1 MVNAPEERTIRD
13 LVVPRLH
20 AARWPADRIVREYPI
35 TNSRREV
42 VGGRVRRGMPLRAD
56 IVLRHPQ
63 SGHPITAVEV
73 KKTARSEHDGVT
85 QAKDYGMR
93 LDLPLVYATNG
104 RKIIEIDLR
113 RGTQHE
119 VPAYRSA
126 EELWQTFVSAEEFN
140 PQAQTFFSIPY
151 SRELTDRS
159 TGLIKQMRYYQH
171 GAAQAV
177 LRAIARGDRRL
188 LAVLATGSG
197 KSMLAA
203 QISHVLWEARWPR
216 GQGAPDPRP
225 RILYLADRDVLVAD
239 PLVHYFTPI
248 FRSEEVHRIRRE
260 PRAHKRVYFALYQA
274 LEEIFEQYEP
284 DFFDLVIVD
293 ECHRGSARED
303 AEWRKIL
310 EHFAS
315 AVQLGMTATPRTDG
329 EADNLT
335 YFGEPVYTYSLRQGV
350 ADGFL
355 APFQTIRVPLSS
367 DIDGI
372 HIPEGVI
379 DDEGVEIP
387 EGDYGPSQFE
397 RTLVLPRR
405 TEAAAQFLS
414 DYLRRTDRTAK
425 TIVFCVNQDHAAR
438 FAAAIGNLNAD
449 LVAEM
454 PYWAQRITS
463 DEGERGAV
471 LLGQFQDGD
480 SPYPVV
486 VTSSDMLTTGV
497 DVPSVRNLVFFS
509 RVQSTARFK
518 QMLGRGTRLDEE
530 RGKEFFTVIDFTGAT
545 DRFADPGFDGPAIR
559 VIHAGVDQIPEC
571 GDDLVVDE
579 PQDVEVRETG
589 VEFVAEEGGELPEE
603 IVEDPAELDS
613 VQARGHRYV
622 LAGHEVYVLGMT
634 MHVLDTSA
642 GLRMRVV
649 RIEDWVRDRVLDL
662 GYDAESLRL
671 QWANAMSR
679 SALVEA
685 LGELLPLSLEDLARE
700 LGHPEIDP
708 LDLVLHL
715 AYGSRLRSRADRA
728 ARLTLTQ
735 RQFLDRFGPAA
746 RDILDRVLEKYVEHG
761 PRELEPGVLEV
772 PPFAELGSVTELAER
787 FGGPVELRTAFDELN
802 ASLYAS

>member
-1 MVNAPEERTIRD
+1 MTAPEERTIRD
-13 LVVPRLH
+13 LVIPRLH

-63 SGHPITAVEV
+63 SGHPISAVEV
-73 KKTARSEHDGVT
+73 KKTARSEYDGVT
-85 QAKDYGMR
+85 QAKDYGTR
-93 LDLPLVYATNG
+93 LGLPLVYATNG

-119 VPAYRSA
+119 VAAYRSA
-126 EELWQTFVSAEEFN
+126 DQLWQNFMAAEEIN
-140 PQAQTFFSIPY
+140 AQAQTFFSIPY
-151 SRELTDRS
+151 SRELTDSS
-159 TGLIKQMRYYQH
+159 TGLVKQMRYYQH

-203 QISHVLWEARWPR
+203 QISNVLWQSRWPR
-216 GQGAPDPRP
+216 GPEAPDPRP

-239 PLVHYFTPI
+239 PLVRYFTPI
-248 FRSEEVHRIRRE
+248 FRSDEVHRIRRE
-260 PRAHKRVYFALYQA
+260 PLAHKRIFFALYQA

-310 EHFAS
+310 EHFAG
-315 AVQLGMTATPRTDG
+315 AVQLGMTATPRVDG
-329 EADNLT
+329 EADNLA
-335 YFGEPVYTYSLRQGV
+335 YFGEPVYTYSLRQGIQ
-350 ADGFL
+350 DGFL

-367 DIDGI
+367 DVDGV
-372 HIPEGVI
+372 HIPDGVL

-387 EGDYGPSQFE
+387 EGEYGSTQFE
-397 RTLVLPRR
+397 RTLILPQR
-405 TEAAAQFLS
+405 TAAAAQFLS
-414 DYLRRTDRTAK
+414 DYLRRTDRRAK

-463 DEGERGAV
+463 DEGERGTV

-497 DVPSVRNLVFFS
+497 DVPNVRNLVFFS

-545 DRFADPGFDGPAIR
+545 ARFADPSFDGPAIR
-559 VIHAGVDQIPEC
+559 VIDADIDRVPVS
-571 GDDLVVDE
+571 GDDLVMDE
-579 PQDVEVRETG
+579 PQEVEVREA
-589 VEFVAEEGGELPEE
+589 VAEF
-603 IVEDPAELDS
+603 I
-613 VQARGHRYV
+613 
-622 LAGHEVYVLGMT
+622 T
-634 MHVLDTSA
+634 
-642 GLRMRVV
+642 
-649 RIEDWVRDRVLDL
+649 
-662 GYDAESLRL
+662 
-671 QWANAMSR
+671 
-679 SALVEA
+679 
-685 LGELLPLSLEDLARE
+685 
-700 LGHPEIDP
+700 
-708 LDLVLHL
+708 
-715 AYGSRLRSRADRA
+715 
-728 ARLTLTQ
+728 
-735 RQFLDRFGPAA
+735 
-746 RDILDRVLEKYVEHG
+746 
-761 PRELEPGVLEV
+761 
-772 PPFAELGSVTELAER
+772 
-787 FGGPVELRTAFDELN
+787 
-802 ASLYAS
+802 